1 MRDGR
6 SSKPSSVK
14 LTNFHIVI
22 SSLAAIAG
30 VAIAAYQAFVPQP
43 AAQQPLNVVVAL
55 DGQKQ
60 DADAAGET
68 VAMTPA
74 KTDAPALMTE
84 TVNLVEGASYS
95 AALKDGSETRYSF
108 GNLFDGSSDTFLA
121 ITPPDEE
128 LNILLMFRDNLS
140 RNVTALEYIP
150 PEGVDPQNM
159 APSVD
164 VMVLPEG
171 QLEASGRP
179 VISFSLPQSTET
191 RTFAIPGR
199 AEGKGLWLR
208 VVAAPGKDKSYVGDF
223 KVLSERVAP

>member
-1 MRDGR
+1 
-6 SSKPSSVK
+6 VK

-30 VAIAAYQAFVPQP
+30 VAIAAYQAFAPQP
-43 AAQQPLNVVVAL
+43 AAQQPVNVVVAL

-60 DADAAGET
+60 GAGES
-68 VAMTPA
+68 VEMTSP

-84 TVNLVEGASYS
+84 TVNLVEGATFG

-121 ITPPDEE
+121 ITPPDQE
-128 LNILLMFRDNLS
+128 LNILVMFRDNLS
-140 RNVTALEYIP
+140 RYVTALEYMP
-150 PEGVDPQNM
+150 PDGVDPQNM

-171 QLEASGRP
+171 QIEASGRP

-223 KVLSERVAP
+223 RVLSEGVAP